1 MKKLGTIGLL
11 LAALALLVAA
21 CGPDMATP
29 TSAPTSDAGGES
41 QATAPAEEGQE
52 SEVPVAL
59 EYPVDEDD
67 WHALGSPDAPVTMI
81 EYSDFQ

>member
-1 MKKLGTIGLL
+1 MRRKYSWLL
-11 LAALALLVAA
+11 MLLVVSMLVAA

-29 TSAPTSDAGGES
+29 TP
-41 QATAPAEEGQE
+41 APAVEGQE
-52 SEVPVAL
+52 SEVPFAV

>member
-1 MKKLGTIGLL
+1 MRRKYSWLL
-11 LAALALLVAA
+11 MLLVVSMLVAA

-29 TSAPTSDAGGES
+29 TSAPTSDAGSES
-41 QATAPAEEGQE
+41 QATTPAEEGQDT
-52 SEVPVAL
+52 EVPVGV